1 MRNVRISR
9 RRYGPRTTSATK
21 NLAVTLEY
29 VVLVLD
35 GGKHDKDVSIDITL
49 YFTYVSLRH
58 PALSD

>member
-1 MRNVRISR
+1 MFGFLDAGMVLARHQQQ
-9 RRYGPRTTSATK
+9 K
-21 NLAVTLEY
+21 DLAVTLEY